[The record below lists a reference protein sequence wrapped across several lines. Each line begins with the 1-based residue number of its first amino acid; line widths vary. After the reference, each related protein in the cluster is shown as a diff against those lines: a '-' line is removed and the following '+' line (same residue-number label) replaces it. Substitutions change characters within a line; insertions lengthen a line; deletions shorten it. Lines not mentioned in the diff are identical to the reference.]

1 MGCGIGLLWADE
13 ELEGWPENKKIR
25 LIVTVVAMRR
35 PGGQTLEKSKEY
47 ISSCAWVRK
56 MWTDWCWAGAGT

>member
-1 MGCGIGLLWADE
+1 MGCGSGFLWADE

-35 PGGQTLEKSKEY
+35 PGGQRLGNQRN
-47 ISSCAWVRK
+47 IFPAVP
-56 MWTDWCWAGAGT
+56 G